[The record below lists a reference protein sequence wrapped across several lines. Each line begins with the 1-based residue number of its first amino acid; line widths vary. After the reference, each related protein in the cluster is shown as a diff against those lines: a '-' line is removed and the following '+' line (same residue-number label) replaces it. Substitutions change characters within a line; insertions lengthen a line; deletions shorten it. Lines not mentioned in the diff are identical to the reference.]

1 MEYLVEYKDVGS
13 FGLSWGFGVS
23 REWSRRNDLLPT
35 LHGQHPSLPLPSKAQ
50 LSLCC
55 CKVVSLSR
63 EAVGMDGYMAEQMM

>member
-23 REWSRRNDLLPT
+23 REWSRRNDLLPST
-35 LHGQHPSLPLPSKAQ
+35 VSIPLSKAQ
-50 LSLCC
+50 LSLVLCC